1 MVTQKGAKGFRAGTH
16 ARGASPVCDFQTSNG
31 VSSLAGTGA
40 PDRLATVRTCA
51 RRSTP
56 SPIDRSVALGPPW
69 LDMSPAWIAVRAV
82 IRSFPEVLRL
92 VVSPLL
98 RGRDLGARQPHQR
111 NPLLCFHVPERSV
124 PVNRFFSTR
133 AAASAPGAFGGLC
146 SLLVSGA
153 QGASGT
159 QLLGKINEYII
170 FVIFVLCLFSRF
182 ITNEIF

>member
-56 SPIDRSVALGPPW
+56 SPIDRSWRWDLFV
-69 LDMSPAWIAVRAV
+69 DMSRPGLRTG
-82 IRSFPEVLRL
+82 RDHDFPEVLRL